1 MIKVKNDIIIIDDEL
16 LYACIFLIFGM
27 SDDDPWYLNYDSL
40 KIICKLYNYN
50 NYEYIKIR
58 MSKIMKRIID
68 ENLDYDLGHE
78 IKYKYAEEE
87 FEQKIIRFDKGE
99 K

>member
-1 MIKVKNDIIIIDDEL
+1 
-16 LYACIFLIFGM
+16 M
-27 SDDDPWYLNYDSL
+27 SDDDPWYLNYYSL

-68 ENLDYDLGHE
+68 ENLDYDLGLP
-78 IKYKYAEEE
+78 
-87 FEQKIIRFDKGE
+87 
-99 K
+99 